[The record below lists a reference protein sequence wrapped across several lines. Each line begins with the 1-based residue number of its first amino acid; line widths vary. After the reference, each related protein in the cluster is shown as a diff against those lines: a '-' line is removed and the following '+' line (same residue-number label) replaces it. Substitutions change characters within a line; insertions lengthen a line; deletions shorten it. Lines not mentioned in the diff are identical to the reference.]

1 MVSLPS
7 ANRDADFLADADV
20 FNVRRVPGPH
30 LAFGHGIH
38 HCLGHQLARMEMS
51 VAAGDVEQAAE
62 PGADGLGVRVDLPA
76 EWSGEWP
83 AHPAD
88 HVGVI
93 T

>member
-1 MVSLPS
+1 MFLSLPS
-7 ANRDADFLADADV
+7 AGRDADFLADADV

-30 LAFGHGIH
+30 LAFGHVIH
-38 HCLGHQLARMEMS
+38 HCLGHQLARMEES
-51 VAAGDVEQAAE
+51 VAADS
-62 PGADGLGVRVDLPA
+62 LGVRVDLPA

-88 HVGVI
+88 QVGVI